1 MLSNV
6 LSYDDF
12 SGAEDQHGYLWDRH
26 YGTLL
31 TRFKHNDVVNSVA
44 FHPKD
49 SETLITV
56 SDDNTVKVWRSRNRC
71 RQLGLFLSGLD
82 VGPKPEAPTR
92 REPGLLDGPASIQS
106 LIEFLDEQ
114 LGDDVA

>member
-1 MLSNV
+1 M
-6 LSYDDF
+6 
-12 SGAEDQHGYLWDRH
+12 
-26 YGTLL
+26 
-31 TRFKHNDVVNSVA
+31 A

-92 REPGLLDGPASIQS
+92 EPGLLDGPASIQS

-114 LGDDVA
+114 LDDDVA